1 VAQRERGTEMLGTVV
16 NWRGRYGFIRPASGR
31 GENVFFH
38 ESAIAGTQ
46 QVTEG
51 TQVEYSVGPGRDG
64 QIQAVRVRLIQAGS
78 KPEAT

>member
-1 VAQRERGTEMLGTVV
+1 MQGVV
-16 NWRGRYGFIRPASGR
+16 LSWKGRWGFIRPTSGR

-46 QVTEG
+46 QITEG
-51 TQVEYSVGPGRDG
+51 ARVEYSVGPGRDG